1 MKFIRFRPFF
11 PILFLLFLPGCVSIS
26 LHPGPIDSNSVESCQ
41 IFYSR
46 LEDQVKEA
54 GVREASNFIIPG
66 FPYLR
71 TNRFLTAL
79 KDKIKDEKEREQWL
93 RWMKAMDLR
102 AREKEI
108 SNLPDDRVL
117 SLQALETAQPNRKEV
132 YAEVE
137 SCSEKLFIHD
147 KGEAGLSTTLDS
159 RMEVPDEYSFLRR
172 AVGLYPLMAVPVA
185 VASRRAEA
193 KTRSWFRMNLDELPL
208 PGRLK
213 TYAPLENLTL
223 REEEVRTLL
232 EDSKKN
238 VLEVPLPE
246 EEQGKRLAWSFAPVF
261 IQDVAAPYD
270 QIGEVVWKKN
280 DLNIDPERP
289 TVYYY
294 FSHAYLKEKPILQIN
309 YVIWYS
315 DRTGESPPWIEKG
328 RMDGIT
334 YRVSLDPQGK
344 VFMAD
349 VMSNCGCY
357 HLFAPVKE
365 RVERIVSKPFKPDPF
380 VPQWLPTS
388 PAGNRLGIRVS
399 SGWHRVE
406 RLLGVLEPHDP
417 ILYKLA
423 PYDDLKAL
431 PNERGRTE
439 SIFDSKGIVKGSERA
454 ERFILFSMGIP
465 KIGSMRE
472 QGHHSIELIRR
483 THFDDPHLFD
493 HHFVFKEAE

>member
-1 MKFIRFRPFF
+1 MKFIRFRPIFSILF
-11 PILFLLFLPGCVSIS
+11 ALFLLGCVSIS
-26 LHPGPIDSNSVESCQ
+26 PYPGPIDSNSIEGCQ
-41 IFYSR
+41 IFYSQ
-46 LEDQVKEA
+46 LEDRIKEA
-54 GVREASNFIIPG
+54 GVREASIFIIPG

-93 RWMKAMDLR
+93 QWMKALDLR

-117 SLQALETAQPNRKEV
+117 SLQAFKTVQPNRKEV
-132 YAEVE
+132 YIQVE
-137 SCSEKLFIHD
+137 SCSENLFNHD
-147 KGEAGLSTTLDS
+147 KGGADFSISLDL
-159 RMEVPDEYSFLRR
+159 RIEVPDEYSFLRR
-172 AVGLYPLMAVPVA
+172 AIGLYPLMAIPVA
-185 VASRRAEA
+185 LASHHAEA
-193 KTRSWFRMNLDELPL
+193 KTRSWFGMNLDELPVL
-208 PGRLK
+208 GRLK
-213 TYAPLENLTL
+213 TYAPLKNLAL
-223 REEEVRTLL
+223 QEEEVHAIL

-238 VLEVPLPE
+238 ALGVALLEE
-246 EEQGKRLAWSFAPVF
+246 DQGKRLAWSFAPVF

-270 QIGEVVWKKN
+270 QIGQVVWKGN
-280 DLNIDPERP
+280 YLDIDPERP

-294 FSHAYLKEKPILQIN
+294 FSHAFLKEKPILQIN

-315 DRTGESPPWIEKG
+315 DRTGETPPWIEKG

-334 YRVSLDPQGK
+334 YRVSLDLQGK

-349 VMSNCGCY
+349 VISNCGCY

-365 RVERIVSKPFKPDPF
+365 RVERVVSKPFKPDPF
-380 VPQWLPTS
+380 VPQWLPTIHS
-388 PAGNRLGIRVS
+388 GNRLGIRVN

-406 RLLGVLEPHDP
+406 RLLAVPEPLDP

-472 QGHHSIELIRR
+472 QGHHAIGLIRR

-493 HHFVFKEAE
+493 QYFDFKETE